1 MKATEASIQY
11 ILGRH
16 YGINRSNIIIPNIR
30 MDYGRYEADLI
41 LINKNQFL
49 IEMEIKISFSDF
61 KADFMKKNFHNNSKL
76 RGLYYVFPHELW
88 LKYQNRIREMVIE
101 VGAGIITVHN
111 YDVYVQRKPKWK
123 DVKPLTKEEVAHYM
137 RLGCLKWIRKW
148 GETNECR
155 G

>member
-1 MKATEASIQY
+1 MKESEARIQKV
-11 ILGRH
+11 LGRL

-76 RGLYYVFPHELW
+76 RGLYYVFPYELW
-88 LKYQNRIREMVIE
+88 LKYQNQIREMVIK
-101 VGAGIITVHN
+101 VGAGIITVDN
-111 YDVYVQRKPKWK
+111 DDVDIQRRPKWK
-123 DVKPLTKEEVAHYM
+123 DVKPLTKEEVAYYM
-137 RLGCLKWIRKW
+137 RLGCLKWIRYW
-148 GETNECR
+148 GDDNESGR
-155 G
+155 